1 VTQAIEQIPEALAVA
16 TRHQPRAKVALAS
29 ALASPGHAY
38 LFRGPRGSGKALAA
52 RAFAAE
58 LLAAGAPD
66 PDDARRRALLDPSPH
81 PDLVWLRPPGAQ
93 HLVEDVR
100 ESVIR
105 ASSLSP
111 AEGERR
117 VFVIEEAE
125 DLRDESQ
132 NALLKTLEEPAPFAH
147 LILICSEPE
156 LLAETILSRC
166 APVEFGTLAPAAV
179 EEALGPG
186 EGGAAAARLSGG
198 DMELARLLASERGA
212 VLRATAE
219 AAARAPLSGD
229 GAPEPWR
236 ELLGAAREAGQAAGA
251 EEERR
256 LLEETVTMRKRGRSG
271 DATRLTREATE
282 QVRRTERRAR
292 TQALDLG
299 LALCCAWYRDLA
311 AIASGADDVVLNDDR
326 RAELAEDA
334 EGLDP
339 AGARRAVE
347 WVLDTRRRL
356 RVNVSEELALEAL
369 WLRLASALS
378 AA

>member
-1 VTQAIEQIPEALAVA
+1 MEVAAGRSPIPEALDEA
-16 TRHQPRAKVALAS
+16 TRHQPRAAFALAA
-29 ALASPGHAY
+29 ALGAPAHAY
-38 LFRGPRGSGKALAA
+38 LFRGPRGSGKAAAA

-58 LLAAGAPD
+58 LLAEDAAD

-100 ESVIR
+100 EQVIR

-111 AEGERR
+111 AEGRRR

-132 NALLKTLEEPAPFAH
+132 NALLKTLEEPAPFVH

-156 LLAETILSRC
+156 QLAETILSRC
-166 APVEFGTLAPAAV
+166 APIEFGPLAPDAV
-179 EEALGPG
+179 LEALGA
-186 EGGAAAARLSGG
+186 GAEADAASRLSGG
-198 DMELARLLASERGA
+198 DVELARLLTDDPGA
-212 VLRATAE
+212 ALRATAE
-219 AAARAPLSGD
+219 EAARVPRSGSD
-229 GAPEPWR
+229 VTEPWR
-236 ELLGAAREAGQAAGA
+236 ALLTAASETGERAGA

-256 LLEETVTMRKRGRSG
+256 LLEEAEVTARRGRKG
-271 DATRLTREATE
+271 KLTREAME

-311 AIASGADDVVLNDDR
+311 AIASDADDVVLNTDR
-326 RAELAEDA
+326 LEQLAEDA
-334 EGLDP
+334 DGLDP
-339 AGARRAVE
+339 ANARTAVE

-369 WLRLASALS
+369 WLRLTAAL
-378 AA
+378 AP